1 MSSIQGRASS
11 VSSIGGLSALNTSY
25 TPSRHGKAPLEQR
38 KMSLEA
44 ELSRVLQLP
53 TSVADRDQRALRIR
67 RHIALLERHIALIDA
82 ANGERAEFTVQ
93 GREERDPDAQQQE
106 QPKFV
111 LPDEESDTPTAS
123 QPVQQTAGRKAPPL
137 GSDNYAR
144 PALNPLDFPGSLY
157 SPPTAP
163 GTVQPWETRPE
174 PTRAAKLGRNFDV
187 SV

>member
-11 VSSIGGLSALNTSY
+11 VSSIGGLTALNSSY
-25 TPSRHGKAPLEQR
+25 TPSRNGKAPLEQR

-53 TSVADRDQRALRIR
+53 ASVADRDQRALRIR

-93 GREERDPDAQQQE
+93 GRADRDADSQRQE
-106 QPKFV
+106 PPKFV
-111 LPDEESDTPTAS
+111 LPDEEAEETAV
-123 QPVQQTAGRKAPPL
+123 PEAAKQTAARKSPPANE
-137 GSDNYAR
+137 GYAR
-144 PALNPLDFPGSLY
+144 SALNPLDFPGSLY
-157 SPPTAP
+157 SPPAAP
-163 GTVQPWETRPE
+163 GAVQPWETRPE
-174 PTRAAKLGRNFDV
+174 PTRSAKLGRNFDV

>member
-11 VSSIGGLSALNTSY
+11 VSSIGGLTALNSSY

-93 GREERDPDAQQQE
+93 GRADRDADSQQQE
-106 QPKFV
+106 QPKFA
-111 LPDEESDTPTAS
+111 LPDEETEAAAAEEA
-123 QPVQQTAGRKAPPL
+123 VQQAPLRKAPLL
-137 GSDNYAR
+137 GSDAYAR

-163 GTVQPWETRPE
+163 GAVQPWETRTE